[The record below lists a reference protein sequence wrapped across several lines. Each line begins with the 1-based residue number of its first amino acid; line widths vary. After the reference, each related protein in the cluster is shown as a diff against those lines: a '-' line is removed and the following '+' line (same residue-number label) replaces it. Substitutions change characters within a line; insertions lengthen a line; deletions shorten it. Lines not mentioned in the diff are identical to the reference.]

1 MRRNYFVHCKN
12 VAHFETKTNLFCCF
26 LFSYTASRPWT
37 VHLVD
42 IYSRHKFPTTS
53 LSIFLIKKNYKHYML
68 SLRIISTLKEGGGKQ
83 DFPFYLIIS
92 FCDIW
97 VSFVEE
103 TFFLFVLNFCSW
115 AVSEPALQNLDWFVV
130 WSSLTGMSRTWS
142 LNVGTVFKWNR
153 TNGFFKWNHRTTD
166 V

>member
-42 IYSRHKFPTTS
+42 IYSRHKFPTTL

-103 TFFLFVLNFCSW
+103 TFLFVCFKF
-115 AVSEPALQNLDWFVV
+115 LQLSCVRTSPSKPWLVCGMIEFDWYVQDVKFKC
-130 WSSLTGMSRTWS
+130 WHSLQMKQ
-142 LNVGTVFKWNR
+142 NKWIL
-153 TNGFFKWNHRTTD
+153 
-166 V
+166 